1 MLSCLKNVIIL
12 AQNNLTNEAKIQKK
26 WPKPTFYNFKKKKKK
41 SWAALASFTLGY
53 FKSADQNCH
62 GILLDENCW
71 VNANYA

>member
-12 AQNNLTNEAKIQKK
+12 AQSNLTNEAKIQKK
-26 WPKPTFYNFKKKKKK
+26 WPKPTFYNFEKKKKVL
-41 SWAALASFTLGY
+41 SCIGFTLGY